1 MAHFAQLDENNNI
14 INVVVVKNEVI
25 LDSDGVEQ
33 ETLGIEFL
41 KQLNGADTIW
51 KQTSRNTM
59 ANQRTDGSDKA
70 PFRYNYAFINGKY
83 NSEYDGFETP
93 KLFNSWTL
101 NTSTLQYEP
110 PITQPQETETHF
122 WNWNEDLY
130 QGDTNDPKTLGW
142 ERYNADTGELDPPV

>member
-41 KQLNGADTIW
+41 KQLNGADTVW

-70 PFRYNYAFINGKY
+70 PFRYNYAFIDGKY
-83 NSEYDGFETP
+83 NSEHDGFETP
-93 KLFNSWTL
+93 KPFNSWTL

-110 PITQPQETETHF
+110 PIAQPQETETHF

-142 ERYNADTGELDPPV
+142 QRYNVDTGELDPPA